1 MVPFAQPILFT
12 SLKVKEHNK
21 ERENSW
27 LAENIGCFFLKQYLC
42 RYFRDY
48 ESCMQC
54 FSQRDRGQPRDG
66 CFHPNAQSTYSE
78 WLERKD
84 KKKSLW
90 LVSSTLS
97 CFESQSCVRV
107 RLHVCVCWDE
117 RTHTA
122 NTFVRRWS
130 SIWSLSTWAALS
142 LKHTRASTPASAP
155 LHVHQYTN
163 ICCQGWSF
171 YFFNSCGL
179 HLKKGQGCPA
189 PFPGEVF

>member
-1 MVPFAQPILFT
+1 MNHVCNASPRETEDSRVMAVSTRTHSPLIQNDW
-12 SLKVKEHNK
+12 KEK
-21 ERENSW
+21 
-27 LAENIGCFFLKQYLC
+27 I
-42 RYFRDY
+42 
-48 ESCMQC
+48 
-54 FSQRDRGQPRDG
+54 
-66 CFHPNAQSTYSE
+66 
-78 WLERKD
+78 